1 MSIPAGILISALCRQ
16 VPYGSLQPSTA
27 NVHAPCSCRVTSTVH
42 RSLPWPTGV
51 ISIRL
56 VCPDGEVS
64 TTFAFTASWPSRK
77 TVAAMVNVSPTDALA
92 GYAPASTVGVTSV
105 IGMRPVMA

>member
-1 MSIPAGILISALCRQ
+1 MA
-16 VPYGSLQPSTA
+16 
-27 NVHAPCSCRVTSTVH
+27 
-42 RSLPWPTGV
+42 GV

-77 TVAAMVNVSPTDALA
+77 TVAAMVNVSPTEAFA